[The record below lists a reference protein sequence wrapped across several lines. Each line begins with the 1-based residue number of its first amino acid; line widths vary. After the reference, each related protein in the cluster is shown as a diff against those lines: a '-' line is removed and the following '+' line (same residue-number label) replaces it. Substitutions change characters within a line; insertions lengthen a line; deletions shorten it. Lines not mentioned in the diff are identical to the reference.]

1 LEENKMLYLTA
12 VFLPFL
18 ILILFGPA
26 LIKGLQYLNFGQQI
40 RGEGPSSHLKKKGI
54 PTMGGILIVLAILI
68 SSFVFLD
75 LSTEVIWALITT
87 LAMGLIGFL
96 DDIIKIRSKRS
107 LGLKARE
114 KLIGQITVGLLLA
127 LYVVFYSN
135 IGKEILFPF
144 TGWLINPGYLLIPF
158 IVFIVVGF
166 TNAVNLT
173 DGLDGLAAGVTLIV
187 CTALAVLCSALGY
200 KQLAIY
206 ALIVSGACLGFVWF
220 NSHPAQVFMGDVGSL
235 ALGGAVS
242 ALAVLSGTEF
252 FLVIIGGI
260 YVAEALSVMIQVG
273 YFRLTGGKRIF
284 RMTPLHHHYELTGL
298 EEAQIVSRFWITSII
313 LAILGLFSYFIIL

>member
-1 LEENKMLYLTA
+1 
-12 VFLPFL
+12 
-18 ILILFGPA
+18 
-26 LIKGLQYLNFGQQI
+26 
-40 RGEGPSSHLKKKGI
+40 
-54 PTMGGILIVLAILI
+54 MGGILIVLAILI

>member
-1 LEENKMLYLTA
+1 MLYLTA

-18 ILILFGPA
+18 ILIILGPG
-26 LIKGLQYLNFGQQI
+26 LIRGLEYLNFGQQI
-40 RGEGPSSHLKKKGI
+40 RGEGPSSHQKKKGI
-54 PTMGGILIVLAILI
+54 PTMGGILIVFALLI
-68 SSFVFLD
+68 SSFIFLD
-75 LSTEVIWALITT
+75 LGTEVIWALITT
-87 LAMGLIGFL
+87 LGMGLIGFL

-107 LGLKARE
+107 LGLRARE
-114 KLIGQITVGLLLA
+114 KLVGQILVGLLLGI
-127 LYVVFYSN
+127 YVVFYSGM
-135 IGKEILFPF
+135 GKSILIPF
-144 TGWLINPGYLLIPF
+144 TGWVINPGYWLIPF

-173 DGLDGLAAGVTLIV
+173 DGLDGLAAGVTFIV

-200 KQLAIY
+200 KELALY
-206 ALIVSGACLGFVWF
+206 ALIVSGACLGFIWF

-260 YVAEALSVMIQVG
+260 YVAEALSVMIQVS
-273 YFRLTGGKRIF
+273 YFKISGGKRIF
-284 RMTPLHHHYELTGL
+284 RMTPLHHHYELAGL
-298 EEAQIVSRFWITSII
+298 EEAKIVSRFWISSII
-313 LAILGLFSYFIIL
+313 LAILGLLSFFIIS